1 MYWLTEGQA
10 PVDAKVG
17 LALLEFPE
25 VCSFFF
31 SVSWDY
37 LPFKCGVSRW

>member
-25 VCSFFF
+25 VCSFF
-31 SVSWDY
+31 SLSLVG
-37 LPFKCGVSRW
+37 LLTI